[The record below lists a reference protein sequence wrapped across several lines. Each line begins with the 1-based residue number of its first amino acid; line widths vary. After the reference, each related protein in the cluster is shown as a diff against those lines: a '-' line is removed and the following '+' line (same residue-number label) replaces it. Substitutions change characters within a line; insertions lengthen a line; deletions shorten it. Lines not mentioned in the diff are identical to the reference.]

1 MDTQRSNQRARQSH
15 VLFHHMIRWAL
26 VFLVGL
32 LLITQ
37 ASSIH
42 DALRTNLGWSALA
55 KSLAAADEASRQMY
69 RNSAA
74 AHFQSIRHASATSER
89 GYALT
94 VLSSATPLHTRNE
107 IESVELSL
115 ADRLYQ
121 GERALA
127 AQDWERAINWANGDG
142 GSNVPETIGNNQQL
156 ALIISR
162 ACQKIGPL
170 AAGQP
175 EIVKAA
181 CDASLAQNKENLL
194 INGNFEAGLSGWS
207 LTQGET
213 AARFSV
219 LSTHQGCM
227 GSCACISAS
236 QAGQHGGWYQSIS
249 LPPGA
254 QVKMSAQIIVSEG
267 HFAGRTL
274 YWETI
279 FAQRAS
285 GNGVDVSEPTDGTYP
300 ITLGAERIIEI
311 PPSDTAIFKFYP
323 VLFEG
328 EGTICIDNVRLEL
341 VNNHIPTQ

>member
-1 MDTQRSNQRARQSH
+1 
-15 VLFHHMIRWAL
+15 MIRWGL
-26 VFLVGL
+26 VILGGL

-37 ASSIH
+37 ARPMH
-42 DALRTNLGWSALA
+42 DALRTNLGWHALT

-74 AHFQSIRHASATSER
+74 AHFQSIRHASAASER

-94 VLSSATPLHTRNE
+94 VLSSVTPLHAGNE

-121 GERALA
+121 SERALA
-127 AQDWERAINWANGDG
+127 AQDWEGAINWAYGGG
-142 GSNVPETIGNNQQL
+142 GSNMPETIGNNQQL

-175 EIVKAA
+175 EIVQAA
-181 CDASLAQNKENLL
+181 CAESLAQNEENLL
-194 INGNFEAGLSGWS
+194 INGSFEAGQSGWS
-207 LTQGET
+207 LTRGDT
-213 AARFSV
+213 AAQFSV
-219 LSTHQGCM
+219 SSTQQGCT
-227 GSCACISAS
+227 GGCACVSAS
-236 QAGQHGGWYQSIS
+236 QAGQHGGWYQSVT

-267 HFAGRTL
+267 RFAGRTL

-285 GNGVDVSEPTDGTYP
+285 GNGVDVPETTGGAYP
-300 ITLGAERIIEI
+300 ITLDAERIIEI

-328 EGTICIDNVRLEL
+328 AGKICVDNVRLEL
-341 VNNHIPTQ
+341 VNNQIPTQ